1 MITANISIV
10 NIFRK
15 RVEQLVC
22 YREDSDLTLI
32 CWNRHWR
39 VCESWRDERTYLFA

>member
-1 MITANISIV
+1 MVTANISIV

-22 YREDSDLTLI
+22 YREDSNLTQSARI
-32 CWNRHWR
+32 YWN
-39 VCESWRDERTYLFA
+39 